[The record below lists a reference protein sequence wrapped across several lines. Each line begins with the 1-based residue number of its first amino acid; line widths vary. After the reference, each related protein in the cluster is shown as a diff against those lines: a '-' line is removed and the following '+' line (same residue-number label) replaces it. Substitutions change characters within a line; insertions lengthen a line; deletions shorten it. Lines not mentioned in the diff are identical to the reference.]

1 MPRPKKNKGLDQAKE
16 ILEMFEK
23 MPLKEKEAFLLGR
36 ISIALE
42 VGNGL
47 SDTFNAI
54 IKDSDKALTK
64 VREALYPKEEE

>member
-54 IKDSDKALTK
+54 IKDSDKVLTK